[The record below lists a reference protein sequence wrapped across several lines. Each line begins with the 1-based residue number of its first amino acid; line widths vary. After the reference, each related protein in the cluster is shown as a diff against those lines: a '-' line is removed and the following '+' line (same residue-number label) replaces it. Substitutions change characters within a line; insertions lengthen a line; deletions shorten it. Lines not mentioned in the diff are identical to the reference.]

1 MRWFLAVSSGF
12 ARVTGVERHS
22 ACTRP
27 VTGCEDELWMIPFA
41 VIRRARRQHDDA
53 LGHFA
58 LVAGPGV
65 VGGKPTRTAGARA
78 PRSGSGAAALTASR
92 SRWARRCDDGVVRR
106 PPLGVHRQRRLR
118 VCEMSVGQQSWVVVD
133 GVLRGPLT
141 V

>member
-1 MRWFLAVSSGF
+1 
-12 ARVTGVERHS
+12 
-22 ACTRP
+22 
-27 VTGCEDELWMIPFA
+27 MIPFA
-41 VIRRARRQHDDA
+41 VIRRARRQHNDA
-53 LGHFA
+53 GA
-58 LVAGPGV
+58 LRSGGRPRV